1 MKFNISA
8 KFDVIIVGSGISGLI
23 CALELAKSGK
33 TVFIA
38 TKEAVTESS
47 SLYAQGGIA
56 VPLSQEDSVDKHLD
70 DTIKVGCRLNDTYV
84 ARKIISYSNTA
95 LKKLINYGVKFDL
108 NLEGHIHQTKEAAHL
123 VPRVVHVG
131 GDTTGR
137 FVVKAL
143 IDHACR
149 EPNISISQGTTVLS
163 ILKNEDRSMSGV
175 LLEDVARNKYV
186 VIANDIIVA
195 SGGIGQLFARTT
207 NPLVCTGDGII
218 LAHKIG
224 AELMDLEMIQ
234 FHPTVCLEN
243 GDPFL
248 ITEAVRGEGG
258 RLKNINNKFFAS
270 QYHELAELAPR
281 DILARAILKEMNN
294 TKSKYVLLDISN
306 FEVNYF
312 QERFPTVFKVCVE
325 RKFDLFN
332 RGIPVAPAAHYFIGG
347 IKTNIYCQTTLPHLW
362 ALGECAVNGFHG
374 ANRLASNSLLEC
386 IVTPYFLVE
395 ELLAVENKNISLTN
409 NIDKEIEIKTD
420 ETEYEDVDIKNTL
433 LELKKQ
439 NSKNLG
445 LLRSEPTL
453 QEHNIWLNNLIT
465 KFDAH
470 SLSVNSYVQE
480 LKNMLLLSYLISVAA
495 IERKSSLGV
504 HYREDGKGEVQLKH
518 SLIDKSGHLNWLLNP
533 ITQSNRSKAEK
544 VTF

>member
-1 MKFNISA
+1 MKFEVSA
-8 KFDVIIVGSGISGLI
+8 KFDVLIVGSGISGLI

-56 VPLSQEDSVDKHLD
+56 VPLSQEDSVGKHLD
-70 DTIKVGCRLNDTYV
+70 DTVKVGCGLNDIDV
-84 ARKIISYSNTA
+84 ARKIISYSNEA

-108 NLEGHIHQTKEAAHL
+108 DLEGHIHQTKEAAHL

-149 EPNISISQGTTVLS
+149 EPNISISQGTVVLS
-163 ILKNEDRSMSGV
+163 ILKDDNGNANGV
-175 LLEDVARNKYV
+175 LLEDVAKNKYIV
-186 VIANDIIVA
+186 MASDVIVA
-195 SGGIGQLFARTT
+195 SGGIGQLFERTT
-207 NPLVCTGDGII
+207 NPLVCTGDGIV
-218 LAHKIG
+218 LAHKVG

-248 ITEAVRGEGG
+248 ITEAIRGEGG
-258 RLKNINNKFFAS
+258 RLRNVKGDFFAS
-270 QYHELAELAPR
+270 KYHELADLAPR
-281 DILARAILKEMNN
+281 DILARSILKEMNN
-294 TKSKYVLLDISN
+294 TKSKFVLLDVSN

-312 QERFPTVFKVCVE
+312 QARFPTIFKVCVE

-332 RGIPVAPAAHYFIGG
+332 KGIPVAPAAHYFIGG
-347 IKTNIYCQTTLPHLW
+347 IKTNVHCQTTVPHLW

-386 IVTPYFLVE
+386 VVTPYFLVE
-395 ELLAVENKNISLTN
+395 KLLDGKDEAKSFTN
-409 NIDKEIEIKTD
+409 NDEVEIKID
-420 ETEYEDVDIKNTL
+420 ENEYEDIGVKNAL
-433 LELKKQ
+433 IELKKH

-445 LLRSEPTL
+445 LLRN
-453 QEHNIWLNNLIT
+453 EHDLMEHKIWLSNLVSS
-465 KFDAH
+465 FN
-470 SLSVNSYVQE
+470 VNYFSTNSHVQE
-480 LKNMLLLSYLISVAA
+480 LKNMLLLSYIISVAA
-495 IERKSSLGV
+495 LERKCSLGV
-504 HYREDGKGEVQLKH
+504 HYREDSKGKAHLEH
-518 SLIDKSGHLNWLLNP
+518 SLIDKFGHFSWFFNP
-533 ITQSNRSKAEK
+533 IVESKVEK
-544 VTF
+544 ATF